1 MYADRIGELESERH
15 TANRMAI
22 AANIAF
28 EGGNDCRVAFKINK
42 TSINALYI
50 LNRYP
55 LQEEC

>member
-1 MYADRIGELESERH
+1 
-15 TANRMAI
+15 MAI